1 MTVICILGIRQPT
14 CCGISKEV
22 LKLVSVLSEGCPESD
37 FCDILFSKS
46 QHFETKIK
54 IIRYFPD
61 IASVTIPNDS
71 LT

>member
-1 MTVICILGIRQPT
+1 MTETRILGIRRPT
-14 CCGISKEV
+14 RSGTSKEV
-22 LKLVSVLSEGCPESD
+22 LKLVSVLSEDCPESD

-61 IASVTIPNDS
+61 IDSVTIPNDS